1 MDAVLVF
8 NIVMWGLIIAMLAS
22 WVFSKVTQRF
32 FPKYAAKRK
41 LKAEKKSERQRLKR
55 QRKRAKERDR
65 VLEWAKAHPDD
76 PTAKALLALETAPA
90 VSSAVGPMSEPE
102 FDPMVELQRRQREAD
117 DMQQRLEARRIAEEL
132 RVQQLLEWALEHPD
146 TPEAQRHLEETL
158 VEVCKRVERA
168 ESDIRHATTMSSY
181 HPDGLEAIEYAT
193 RQSEAEARKQAD
205 VEMIA
210 RIQKT
215 LSIPLPT
222 TE

>member
-1 MDAVLVF
+1 
-8 NIVMWGLIIAMLAS
+8 MWGLIIAMLAS
-22 WVFSKVTQRF
+22 WVFSKITQRY

-55 QRKRAKERDR
+55 QRKRAMERDR

-76 PTAKALLALETAPA
+76 PTAKALLALETVPTA
-90 VSSAVGPMSEPE
+90 SSSVGLMGEPE
-102 FDPMVELQRRQREAD
+102 FDPMVELQRCQREAD
-117 DMQQRLEARRIAEEL
+117 DMQQRLETRRIAEEL
-132 RVQQLLEWALEHPD
+132 RVQQLLDWALDHPD

-158 VEVCKRVERA
+158 DEVCKRVERA
-168 ESDIRHATTMSSY
+168 ESDIRHITTMSSY
-181 HPDGLEAIEYAT
+181 HPDGPEAIEYAT

-205 VEMIA
+205 VELIA
-210 RIQKT
+210 RVQKA